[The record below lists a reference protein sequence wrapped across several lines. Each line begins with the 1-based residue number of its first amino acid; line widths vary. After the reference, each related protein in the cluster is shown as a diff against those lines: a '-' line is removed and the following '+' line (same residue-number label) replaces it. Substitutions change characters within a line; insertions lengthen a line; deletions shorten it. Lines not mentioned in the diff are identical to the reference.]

1 MTMHTRLP
9 AALRASHARS
19 ASHQP
24 RLPGQITLEHGPRD
38 RLGAFFLAADK
49 AARDR
54 GVYLSLSTDFE
65 LLRRVN
71 RMNLEHWHGLAPSF
85 DAAYGGIDASN
96 GYWLI
101 GRDAD
106 GAIVSTQAAHF
117 YAMGDETL
125 QDYLCSLRL
134 FYPDP
139 ARQKRD
145 GESCSVTAPSA
156 ALIRGRVV
164 FSGSTW
170 IHPDYRGRALPKI
183 LPRLSRAL
191 ALTRWNTDHTISLVS
206 QALVE
211 KGVARAYGYSRIEPG
226 ITWLGS
232 AVSPRYEGALV
243 WMPQSELLA
252 DIASFEAEMQAE
264 AERGNTQRPT
274 LPQSSLS
281 VS

>member
-1 MTMHTRLP
+1 MTMHARLP
-9 AALRASHARS
+9 ALPASHARN
-19 ASHQP
+19 AAQP
-24 RLPGQITLEHGPRD
+24 RLPAQITLGHGPRD
-38 RLGAFFLAADK
+38 LLGAFFLAADR

-65 LLRRVN
+65 LLRQVN
-71 RMNLEHWHGLAPSF
+71 GMNLKHWHGLAPSF
-85 DAAYGGIDASN
+85 DAAYGGIDAGC

-101 GRDAD
+101 GRDAA
-106 GAIVSTQAAHF
+106 GAIVTTQAAHF

-145 GESCSVTAPSA
+145 GESCMVTAPSA
-156 ALIRGRVV
+156 ARIGGRVV

-191 ALTRWNTDHTISLVS
+191 ALTRWNTDYTISLVS

-243 WMPQSELLA
+243 WMPRSELLE
-252 DIASFEAEMQAE
+252 DIAGFDSEMAAE
-264 AERGNTQRPT
+264 AGERESRS
-274 LPQSSLS
+274 PQPARQAPAPLS
-281 VS
+281 